1 MALFSI
7 ENSERKIYMTNQ
19 RNLIIALILGIVAIG
34 ASFAVAAS
42 GMATEATAW
51 SLLPPIVAI
60 TLALITKEVFPSLFT
75 GIFVG
80 AILASGGSFPTT
92 MDHVINDGLINAVS
106 GTAGIFIFLVLLGML
121 VALINRSGGTKAFGE
136 WAAQHI
142 TSRRGAQIAAF
153 FLGILIFIDDY
164 FNCLTVG
171 SVMRPVTDRFKISH
185 AKLAYIIDATAAPI
199 CMIAP
204 ISSWA
209 AAVSGYA
216 EGTGMSGITM
226 FVRAIPYN
234 FYSLLTLIFVIVLI
248 WRRDDYGPMLRYEE
262 AALQGDDISALEQEL
277 QIVETADHAS
287 LFDLVVPIIF
297 LIITSV
303 IALVYVGGYFDP
315 ASDFTGDFIGAFGNT
330 DATVALPWGA
340 TITLLFTIA
349 YLIIRRVLSFNTAM
363 NCLTE
368 GFNSMVAAIMIL
380 TMATALKNISN
391 DLLGSAEFVGGMMG
405 NVAGSLQLFLPV
417 VIFIVA
423 ALLAF
428 ATGTSWG
435 TFGILIPI
443 VTSMFTVD
451 NHLFFIGL
459 SACLAGAVCGDHC
472 SPISDTT
479 IMSSAGAQCNHVVH
493 VSTQLPYALT
503 VAAISSVCYIIAGL
517 IQDPYIPLIVGVVM
531 VIVVLSFVG
540 RHNKHPELRNQL

>member
-1 MALFSI
+1 M
-7 ENSERKIYMTNQ
+7 NNQ

-34 ASFAVAAS
+34 GSFAVAAS
-42 GMATEATAW
+42 GVDTQATAW

-80 AILASGGSFPTT
+80 AVLAGGGSFTTT

-106 GTAGIFIFLVLLGML
+106 GTAGIFLFLVLLGML

-136 WAAQHI
+136 WASQHI
-142 TSRRGAQIAAF
+142 TSRRGAQTAAF

-234 FYSLLTLIFVIVLI
+234 FYSLLTLVFVIVLI

-262 AALQGDDISALEQEL
+262 SVLEGEDISALEQEVHT
-277 QIVETADHAS
+277 VETSDRAS
-287 LFDLVVPIIF
+287 LFDLVIPIIF
-297 LIITSV
+297 LIVTSV
-303 IALVYVGGYFDP
+303 MALIYVGGFFDP
-315 ASDFTGDFIGAFGNT
+315 ESGFAGDFVGAFGNT

-340 TITLLFTIA
+340 TITLFFTIT
-349 YLIIRRVLSFNTAM
+349 YLIIRRVISFNTSM

-391 DLLGSAEFVGGMMG
+391 DLLGSAEFVGNAMG
-405 NVAGSLQLFLPV
+405 NVAGGLQMFLPV

-423 ALLAF
+423 SLLAF

-443 VTSMFTVD
+443 VVSMFSVEE
-451 NHLFFIGL
+451 HLFFIGL

-479 IMSSAGAQCNHVVH
+479 IMSSAGAQCNHVIH

-503 VAAISSVCYIIAGL
+503 VAAVSSVCYIVAGF
-517 IQDPYIPLIVGVVM
+517 IQDPYIPLIVGVLL
-531 VIVVLSFVG
+531 IIGILSFVG